1 MNTPRFDRL
10 SLQERWALIA
20 REMDDVDLSDALAG
34 SEGLLESVHDLATV
48 DNATLGAIV
57 RGLVY
62 RYMAPLIERD
72 LMLAEDERE
81 DEARQH
87 RADAGRVESL
97 ASSLGVSG
105 LFR

>member
-1 MNTPRFDRL
+1 MSTPRFSRL

-20 REMDDVDLSDALAG
+20 RELDDVDLMDALAEI
-34 SEGLLESVHDLATV
+34 SLREAVTDLALYS
-48 DNATLGAIV
+48 NAELGEIV
-57 RGLVY
+57 RGAVY

-72 LMLAEDERE
+72 LRLAEDERE